1 MFDQNRHRG
10 SNKHPTAMW
19 IVNLALRRPY
29 TFIVL
34 AIFILL
40 SGGLAI
46 LKTPKDIFPSIN
58 IPVVAVVWTYTGME
72 PTQVTGHITSV
83 YERVLTTTVNKIEHI
98 ESQWLSGVAVVKIF
112 LNPTADVTAG
122 IAEVTSVSQAILKQL
137 PSGIAPPEILSYNA
151 TDVPVLRLG
160 LGGKGFSEQQLNDNA
175 TNFVRPQL
183 ITVPGAVV
191 PSPYGGKERY
201 VEVNLNYHAMQARGV
216 TPADVIS
223 AVNAQNLIL
232 PSGTAKIGQF
242 EYQVGINASPP
253 AIRDLNTLPI
263 KTVNGATIYMRD
275 IGNGI
280 NGNIPQ
286 TNVVRFNGTRAT
298 MLDII
303 KSGNTSTLDVVQGIK
318 NLLPRLAQTLPQGL
332 NLQLLT
338 DQSVLVTDSI
348 NGVVREAAIAAMLTA
363 LMILIFLGD
372 WRRTIVIA
380 ISIPLSIFASIA
392 VFSTLGQT
400 INIMSLGGLALA
412 VGLLVDDATV
422 TIENVHRHMGE
433 KKPTL
438 DAIRDGAAQIALPAL
453 VSPLCICIVF
463 VPIFGLSGIPKFLF
477 SPLAEAVM
485 FAMLASFI
493 LSRSLVPTLCMFLL
507 KSHHGAAENQTQTSG
522 SSSLPKPATKNI
534 FGRFHDGFNRGF
546 DAFREGYRHFLS
558 ICLRHSG
565 TTALIF
571 IGFSIVS
578 MCLLPLLGQNFF
590 PSIDAG
596 QFDLHVRVRS
606 GTRIEETARQVD
618 LIEKMIRQVLPS
630 NQLNGIIDNEGIPY
644 SGINTA
650 YNDTGTVS
658 SAEGDI
664 LVSLNKGHEPTDKF
678 IRLIRLKLH
687 QDFPDVAYWFPAD
700 DPVSQVLGFGLPA
713 PIDVQITGA
722 NTAADTVVANEL
734 AGKIRSVAGAV
745 DVRVEEPTNAPEL
758 NINVDRTKAS
768 ILGITQKMAID
779 SVLDALSGS
788 FQTSPNFWVDPKNG
802 VSYSINGQVPQYQI
816 NSLDAI
822 RNLPILGSNT
832 GSFQILGNVAHISRS
847 QTSPVVDHYNIRP
860 VINIYANVDGK
871 DLGYVSGQVNHLV
884 QEARGKLPR
893 GSFIDLRGQVLT
905 MQDSFLGLGL
915 GLIFSV
921 VLIYLLMVVNFHS
934 WIDPLIIITAL
945 PCALAGI
952 VWMLFITGTTLSVPA
967 LMGAI
972 MCMGVATANSVLVVT
987 FAKERLNEH
996 HNSYLAALQAGY
1008 IRVRPVLMTALAMI
1022 IGMAPMALGLGEG
1035 GEQNVPLGR
1044 AVIGGLMFG
1053 TVATLLFVPSVF
1065 MTIWKKRQNAK
1076 ALEPA
1081 PAQATQ

>member
-1 MFDQNRHRG
+1 
-10 SNKHPTAMW
+10 MW

-34 AIFILL
+34 AIFILI

-46 LKTPKDIFPSIN
+46 LRTPKDIFPSIN

-72 PTQVTGHITSV
+72 PSEVTSHITSV
-83 YERVLTTTVNKIEHI
+83 YERVLTTTVNNIEHI
-98 ESQWLSGVAVVKIF
+98 ESQSLSGVAVVKIF
-112 LNPTADVTAG
+112 LQPTADVTAG
-122 IAEVTSVSQAILKQL
+122 IAEVTAVSQAILKQL
-137 PSGIAPPEILSYNA
+137 PTGVAPPEILSYNA

-160 LGGKGFSEQQLNDNA
+160 LGGKGFSEQQLNDYA

-191 PSPYGGKERY
+191 PSPYGGKENY
-201 VEVNLNYHAMQARGV
+201 VEVNLNYRAMQARGV

-242 EYQVGINASPP
+242 EYQVGMNASPP
-253 AIRDLNTLPI
+253 AIRELNTLPV
-263 KTVNGATIYMRD
+263 KTVNGATIYLRD
-275 IGNGI
+275 IGNVI
-280 NGNIPQ
+280 SGNIPQ

-348 NGVVREAAIAAMLTA
+348 DGVVREAAIAALLTA
-363 LMILIFLGD
+363 VMILIFLGD
-372 WRRTIVIA
+372 WRSTVIIA

-392 VFSTLGQT
+392 VFSALGQT
-400 INIMSLGGLALA
+400 INTMSLGGLALA

-438 DAIRDGAAQIALPAL
+438 EAIRDGAAQIALPAL
-453 VSPLCICIVF
+453 VSTLVICIVF

-477 SPLAEAVM
+477 TPLAEAVM
-485 FAMLASFI
+485 FAMLASFL
-493 LSRSLVPTLCMFLL
+493 LSRSLVPTLCMYLL
-507 KSHHGAAENQTQTSG
+507 KGHHGSSDEALRVVG
-522 SSSLPKPATKNI
+522 SSSLPKKNF
-534 FGRFHDGFNRGF
+534 FGRFYQGFNRGF
-546 DAFREGYRHFLS
+546 EVFREGYRDFLS

-571 IGFSIVS
+571 IGFSVLS

-618 LIEKMIRQVLPS
+618 LIEKMIRQVIPA
-630 NQLNGIIDNEGIPY
+630 NQLTGIIDNEGIPY

-658 SAEGDI
+658 SADGDI
-664 LVSLNKGHEPTDKF
+664 LVSLNHGHEPTDKF
-678 IRLIRLKLH
+678 VRLIRQRLH
-687 QDFPDVAYWFPAD
+687 HDFPDVTYWFPAD
-700 DPVSQVLGFGLPA
+700 DPVSQVLDFGLPA

-722 NTAADTVVANEL
+722 NSAANSVVANEL
-734 AGKIRSVAGAV
+734 AQKIRSVAGAV
-745 DVRVEEPTNAPEL
+745 DVRVEEPTDAPQL
-758 NINVDRTKAS
+758 DINIDRTKAS
-768 ILGITQKMAID
+768 MLGITQKMAID

-816 NSLDAI
+816 NSLDAL

-832 GSFQILGNVAHISRS
+832 GSFQILGNVANISRS
-847 QTSPVVDHYNIRP
+847 QTSPVLDHYNIRP

-871 DLGYVSGQVNHLV
+871 DLGYVSDQVNHLV
-884 QEARGKLPR
+884 QEAKGKLPR

-905 MQDSFLGLGL
+905 MQDSFVGLGL
-915 GLIFSV
+915 GLMFSI

-934 WIDPLIIITAL
+934 WVDPLIIITAL

-987 FAKERLNEH
+987 FAKEQLDEH
-996 HNSYLAALQAGY
+996 HDSYQAALQAGY
-1008 IRVRPVLMTALAMI
+1008 IRIRPVLMTALAMI
-1022 IGMAPMALGLGEG
+1022 IGMVPMALGLGDG
-1035 GEQNVPLGR
+1035 GEQNAPLGR
-1044 AVIGGLMFG
+1044 AVIGGLMFA
-1053 TVATLLFVPSVF
+1053 TVATLVFVPSVF
-1065 MTIWKKRQNAK
+1065 VTIRKRHQGAK
-1076 ALEPA
+1076 SFQAAAVPA
-1081 PAQATQ
+1081 AQ

>member
-1 MFDQNRHRG
+1 
-10 SNKHPTAMW
+10 MW

-34 AIFILL
+34 GIFMLI

-46 LKTPKDIFPSIN
+46 LRTPKDIFPAIN
-58 IPVVAVVWTYTGME
+58 VPVISVIWTYTGME
-72 PTQVTGHITSV
+72 PDAIANNITTV
-83 YERVLTTTVNKIEHI
+83 YERTLTQTVNNIEHI
-98 ESQWLSGVAVVKIF
+98 ESESLYGIAVVKIF
-112 LNPTADVTAG
+112 LQPTANVSAG
-122 IAEVTSVSQAILKQL
+122 IAQVTAISQAVLLQL
-137 PSGIAPPEILSYNA
+137 PVGITPPLVISYNA
-151 TDVPVLRLG
+151 TNVPVLRLG
-160 LGGKGFSEQQLNDNA
+160 LGGKGFSEQQLNDYGL
-175 TNFVRPQL
+175 NFVRPQL
-183 ITVPGAVV
+183 ITVPGTAV
-191 PSPYGGKERY
+191 PYPYGGKERY
-201 VEVNLNYHAMQARGV
+201 GEVNLNSREMQARGV
-216 TPADVIS
+216 TAADVIS
-223 AVNAQNLIL
+223 AVNTQNLIL

-242 EYQVGINASPP
+242 EYQIGTNASPP
-253 AIRDLNTLPI
+253 TIIDLNSLPI
-263 KTVNGATIYMRD
+263 KTVNGATIYLRD
-275 IGNGI
+275 IGNVI

-372 WRRTIVIA
+372 WRSTVIIA

-392 VFSTLGQT
+392 VFSALGQT
-400 INIMSLGGLALA
+400 INTMSLGGLALA

-422 TIENVHRHMGE
+422 TIENVHRHIGE
-433 KKPTL
+433 KKPML
-438 DAIRDGAAQIALPAL
+438 EAIRDGAAQIALPAL
-453 VSPLCICIVF
+453 VSTLVICIVF

-507 KSHHGAAENQTQTSG
+507 KSHHGSTDGQPHKSAR
-522 SSSLPKPATKNI
+522 KNI

-546 DAFREGYRHFLS
+546 DAFREGYRNFLS

-571 IGFSIVS
+571 IGFSILS

-618 LIEKMIRQVLPS
+618 LIEKMIRQVIPAH
-630 NQLNGIIDNEGIPY
+630 QLSGIIDNEGIPY

-650 YNDTGTVS
+650 YNNTGTVS
-658 SAEGDI
+658 SADGDI
-664 LVSLNKGHEPTDKF
+664 LVSLNQGHEPTDKF
-678 IRLIRLKLH
+678 IRLIRQRLH
-687 QDFPDVAYWFPAD
+687 HDFPDVSYWFPAD
-700 DPVSQVLGFGLPA
+700 DPVSQVLDFGLPA

-722 NTAADTVVANEL
+722 DTAADSLVANEL
-734 AGKIRSVAGAV
+734 AQKIRSIAGAV
-745 DVRVEEPTNAPEL
+745 DVRVEETTNAPEL
-758 NINVDRTKAS
+758 NINVDRTNAS
-768 ILGITQKMAID
+768 MLGITQKMAID

-816 NSLDAI
+816 NSLDSI

-832 GSFQILGNVAHISRS
+832 GSFQILGNIADISRS

-860 VINIYANVDGK
+860 VINVYANVDGK

-921 VLIYLLMVVNFHS
+921 ILIYLLMVVNFHS

-987 FAKERLNEH
+987 FANEQLEH
-996 HNSYLAALQAGY
+996 YHDSYRAALEAGY
-1008 IRVRPVLMTALAMI
+1008 ARIRPVLMTAMAMS
-1022 IGMAPMALGLGEG
+1022 IGMGA
-1035 GEQNVPLGR
+1035 
-1044 AVIGGLMFG
+1044 
-1053 TVATLLFVPSVF
+1053 
-1065 MTIWKKRQNAK
+1065 
-1076 ALEPA
+1076 
-1081 PAQATQ
+1081 